1 MIVFRLLFLIPL
13 IDAILED
20 DILYDIQWQ
29 PAVDAVNDRLIEFVN
44 VRFLLA
50 N

>member
-1 MIVFRLLFLIPL
+1 MIVFRLLFGSILIIPL

-29 PAVDAVNDRLIEFVN
+29 PAVDAVNRSK
-44 VRFLLA
+44 
-50 N
+50 